1 MDSAAE
7 KKLVELLK
15 KGDIGAFD
23 ELFARYSKRI
33 YCFALSYLKNREDS
47 EGIVQ
52 EVFFRIWKNRHK
64 VNEHY
69 SFKSFLFTISY
80 NLIMDR
86 FREKMKDQVFLDK
99 LISKT
104 KEADSST
111 DDSIDFHSLNERYW
125 ELVEQLPPRRKKIYK
140 LSRLE
145 GCSYKEISNRLEISI
160 NTVENQMGAALK
172 YLRNNLG
179 QESLVILLFYYLFV

>member
-1 MDSAAE
+1 MDSAEE
-7 KKLVELLK
+7 KKLVGLLK

-23 ELFARYSKRI
+23 ELFAWYSKRI

-52 EVFFRIWKNRHK
+52 EVFFRVWKNRHK

-86 FREKMKDQVFLDK
+86 FRQKMRDNEFLEV
-99 LISKT
+99 LMSKA
-104 KEADSST
+104 KGSDYST
-111 DDSIDFHSLNERYW
+111 DDTVDFHSLHERYW

-160 NTVENQMGAALK
+160 NTVENHMGAALK

-179 QESLVILLFYYLFV
+179 QESFIILLFYYLFV

>member
-1 MDSAAE
+1 MDSAEE

-15 KGDIGAFD
+15 KSDIGAFD
-23 ELFARYSKRI
+23 ELFAWYSKKI

-86 FREKMKDQVFLDK
+86 FREKMKDQVFLDE
-99 LISKT
+99 LISKAND
-104 KEADSST
+104 ADSST
-111 DDSIDFHSLNERYW
+111 DDSVNFHSLNEHYW
-125 ELVEQLPPRRKKIYK
+125 QLVEQLPPRRKKVYK

-145 GCSYKEISNRLEISI
+145 GCSYKEISTRLKISV
-160 NTVENQMGAALK
+160 NTVENHMGAALK

-179 QESLVILLFYYLFV
+179 QESFVILLFYYLFV

>member
-1 MDSAAE
+1 MDSAEE

-15 KGDIGAFD
+15 KVDIGAFD
-23 ELFARYSKRI
+23 ELFALYSKRI

-47 EGIVQ
+47 ECIVQ
-52 EVFFRIWKNRHK
+52 EVFYRIWKHRHK

-86 FREKMKDQVFLDK
+86 FRQKMKDSESLEA
-99 LISKT
+99 LISRAKDS
-104 KEADSST
+104 DSST
-111 DDSIDFHSLNERYW
+111 DETIDFNSLHERYW
-125 ELVEQLPPRRKKIYK
+125 KLVEQLPIRRKMIYK

-145 GCSYKEISNRLEISI
+145 GYTYKEIASRLKISV
-160 NTVENQMGAALK
+160 NTVENQMGIALK

-179 QESLVILLFYYLFV
+179 QESFLILLFYYLFV